1 MSDKLKIKQLG
12 VIASLR
18 KRRLEDVEREY
29 NRASLD
35 VKNAKKVELQ
45 AQEEVERYSEYQE
58 KRDQEINQEILSGVF
73 KLEDIFL
80 KKEEQEGIKDNLVNK
95 ESEKQEA
102 TRKREVL
109 EGELSIKKREYNR
122 AFINLE
128 KIEVFTDML
137 KK

>member
-109 EGELSIKKREYNR
+109 EEELSIKKREYNR